1 MDIFKLAWRNVWR
14 NRRRSLVTIAAMTL
28 ALFLMIVFSGL
39 FEGML
44 RDMEQDI
51 VDLEVG
57 DIQIFAAD
65 YRENPSLYSRIDD
78 PESLLEP
85 LAKAGFPASARL
97 LGFGLA
103 AGDESSAGASFRGID
118 IERDATVSDVYE
130 EVAEGRWLDAEDPRG
145 VVLGRRL
152 ARTLNITPGGELLV
166 LSQATDG
173 SMAYDLYRVR
183 GILRSMGEAIDRTGV
198 FMTEESFREL
208 LVVPDGAHQVI
219 VRRPKDL
226 GLSDAALHVA
236 SVAGSLDVK
245 TWKQILPTLASYLES
260 ARGMIVVLYFIIYVA
275 IGILI
280 LNAMLMAVFERIRE
294 FGVLKAIGVGP
305 LEVLSMILLESTIL
319 TGIAILC
326 GLGLS
331 LPALYYLSVEGINI
345 AALAGISVMGASFN
359 PIWRS
364 AVTSATFSGPVGI
377 LLIIV
382 LCAVLYPAFKAALI
396 QPINAMEQR

>member
-14 NRRRSLVTIAAMTL
+14 NRRRSLVTISAMTL

-118 IERDATVSDVYE
+118 IERDATVSGVYE

-152 ARTLNITPGGELLV
+152 ARTLNITPGGE
-166 LSQATDG
+166 
-173 SMAYDLYRVR
+173 
-183 GILRSMGEAIDRTGV
+183 
-198 FMTEESFREL
+198 
-208 LVVPDGAHQVI
+208 
-219 VRRPKDL
+219 
-226 GLSDAALHVA
+226 
-236 SVAGSLDVK
+236 
-245 TWKQILPTLASYLES
+245 
-260 ARGMIVVLYFIIYVA
+260 
-275 IGILI
+275 
-280 LNAMLMAVFERIRE
+280 
-294 FGVLKAIGVGP
+294 
-305 LEVLSMILLESTIL
+305 
-319 TGIAILC
+319 
-326 GLGLS
+326 
-331 LPALYYLSVEGINI
+331 
-345 AALAGISVMGASFN
+345 
-359 PIWRS
+359 
-364 AVTSATFSGPVGI
+364 
-377 LLIIV
+377 
-382 LCAVLYPAFKAALI
+382 
-396 QPINAMEQR
+396 